1 MWNFV
6 KIEKLRPF
14 HNLVNIVLLPGLI
27 KIIAVNPGLK
37 GLHLAKSNFSES
49 LHSQDQMVGNSLC
62 FHALLLDRRERM
74 RDLEKSLSACNGS
87 CSPQLFNLFHRKAQ
101 AVGIVFQNGS
111 TKAYRWSFL
120 QTDSKPASLAVFLLW
135 TPRILPPYL
144 VLMYRDLLL
153 LIVYFLKNVFLYK
166 YFLQVTSKVKR
177 RGPLP
182 WPVEVTL

>member
-111 TKAYRWSFL
+111 TKACGGLFSRLIQSQPLWLYSCYELLVSQLHTWCSC
-120 QTDSKPASLAVFLLW
+120 TGTCYCSLRISLIMPFFIKIFCRLL
-135 TPRILPPYL
+135 P
-144 VLMYRDLLL
+144 
-153 LIVYFLKNVFLYK
+153 K
-166 YFLQVTSKVKR
+166 
-177 RGPLP
+177 
-182 WPVEVTL
+182 